1 VYPGTLSLD
10 LPSLGSVRALA
21 LCGGA
26 QAQCCER
33 VPATTATISI
43 SRSIQP
49 HPQPP
54 HPWPWTS
61 LSVRQTTSSLD
72 LDRSRTSAPS
82 PSLIHK
88 QEKEQQKW
96 LPLLCLRTLTRSPRR
111 VPSSSLDVG
120 TPTSECRGQDV
131 GRDRGWGMRR
141 GIWDG
146 IGRDSTVRARER
158 TGTRDGSISW
168 KDHDE
173 QEEEIVVEMT
183 DRRGESGR
191 DMAQINTLETP
202 SPLRSIK
209 LDLNVGG
216 TQDRIFLYPTAR
228 PPPHRHAL
236 CPNLSP
242 QFSRSLPSLFA
253 QPCHSN

>member
-1 VYPGTLSLD
+1 MYPGTLSLD

-54 HPWPWTS
+54 HSWPRTS

-82 PSLIHK
+82 PPLIHQ

-120 TPTSECRGQDV
+120 TPTSECRGRNHQ
-131 GRDRGWGMRR
+131 RDRGRGMKRR
-141 GIWDG
+141 IWDG
-146 IGRDSTVRARER
+146 SGRESRVWAREK

-168 KDHDE
+168 KEHDTVK
-173 QEEEIVVEMT
+173 QERWSSE
-183 DRRGESGR
+183 
-191 DMAQINTLETP
+191 
-202 SPLRSIK
+202 
-209 LDLNVGG
+209 
-216 TQDRIFLYPTAR
+216 
-228 PPPHRHAL
+228 
-236 CPNLSP
+236 
-242 QFSRSLPSLFA
+242 
-253 QPCHSN
+253 